1 MTVSVTHYRS
11 QLSVT
16 LLDITVAEIIEL
28 MSHFDFVQLTHTAL
42 IHSFISLPYSS
53 SFVIERVTVT
63 HYHYG

>member
-28 MSHFDFVQLTHTAL
+28 MSHFVQLTAL